1 MNDYKRILLVVLT
14 AILLFPV
21 GFAAREAIND
31 SGEKNARMF
40 NTAIQATEQE
50 RFNYAIDSHQGKL
63 LGNGQFTPTQLVK
76 FPEMSKQYAA
86 VDKTKEEYTR
96 HEREVCTDTY
106 DSEGNVNGESCHTEV
121 YYTWDYAGRESLAS
135 PSYKLHNRE
144 YPASLFN
151 VGVFQHRADCDE
163 FMPKGS
169 DGGWFSDAKG
179 CSGGYYYMDGDTRYE
194 YSTIAP
200 EGFTASFLADV
211 STGALKP
218 VNGSFISL
226 ERKSVEQ
233 MVKDANDY
241 KMPGNVFI
249 VFWWILILGV
259 AGTLAYA
266 WAMND
271 GKFE

>member
-31 SGEKNARMF
+31 NGEKNARMF

-63 LGNGQFTPTQLVK
+63 LGNGQFTPTKLVK
-76 FPEMSKQYAA
+76 FPEMSKQFAA
-86 VDKTKEEYTR
+86 VDKTKEEYTM
-96 HEREVCTDTY
+96 HTREVCTS
-106 DSEGNVNGESCHTEV
+106 DSDGNESCHTET
-121 YYTWDYAGRESLAS
+121 YYTWDDAGTDRLES
-135 PSYKLHNRE
+135 PEYKLHDRN

-151 VGVFQHRADCDE
+151 TGVFKTRADACD
-163 FMPKGS
+163 FTKKGENM
-169 DGGWFSDAKG
+169 GWLDWGEKSG
-179 CSGGYYYMDGDTRYE
+179 CNDGYYYTDDDTRYE
-194 YSTIAP
+194 YHTIAP
-200 EGFTASFLADV
+200 DGFSASFIADV

-226 ERKSVEQ
+226 ESKSVEQ

-241 KMPGNVFI
+241 KLPGNLFI
-249 VFWWILILGV
+249 IFWWILILGG
-259 AGTLAYA
+259 AGALAYA

-271 GKFE
+271 GRFE